1 MRDQKTVVCLLEKNL
16 NLPQLE
22 VIEELQLLKKNLRK
36 VTNFCKIRKLR
47 LNAMPIIR
55 WQLGELRRPNFKT
68 LSVIQWFSHYD
79 IMINCLEPSFLEL
92 SSQMFPTN
100 IMEMCL
106 RYLNIFIY
114 LFIYLFSVCCNPALE
129 FNQIYLYSVIY
140 IYNCNFKIHL

>member
-68 LSVIQWFSHYD
+68 LSVIQ
-79 IMINCLEPSFLEL
+79 
-92 SSQMFPTN
+92 
-100 IMEMCL
+100 
-106 RYLNIFIY
+106 
-114 LFIYLFSVCCNPALE
+114 
-129 FNQIYLYSVIY
+129 
-140 IYNCNFKIHL
+140 